1 MSEEDVAL
9 VLDEAKEAMEKSI
22 RSFRIDLQ
30 KVRTGRANPAI
41 LDGVQV
47 DYYGTPT
54 PLNQLANLSAP
65 DPRLIVIS
73 PYDKGALGEIE
84 RAILKADLGLT
95 PTNDG
100 KLVRIPIPA
109 LTEER
114 RQQLVKQIKKSAE
127 HHKVGVR
134 EARRGGG
141 LAAQGSRVGR
151 IGARGRAPPSREG
164 DPGPHRQQDQEA
176 RRDDGEEGRGDPT
189 GLTHGGGQ
197 HPSGGDSAPHRRHHG
212 R

>member
-9 VLDEAKEAMEKSI
+9 LLDEAEQAMEKSL

-41 LDGVQV
+41 LDGVQI

-54 PLNQLANLSAP
+54 PLNQLASLSAP

-134 EARRGGG
+134 EARRGAVS
-141 LAAQGSRVGR
+141 LLKDLESDGSVPADERR
-151 IGARGRAPPSREG
+151 RTEKAI
-164 DPGPHRQQDQEA
+164 QELTDSKIK
-176 RRDDGEEGRGDPT
+176 RLDEMTEQKEEEI
-189 GLTHGGGQ
+189 LQ
-197 HPSGGDSAPHRRHHG
+197 V
-212 R
+212 

>member
-1 MSEEDVAL
+1 MSEEDVTL
-9 VLDEAKEAMEKSI
+9 LLDEAKEAMEKSI

-41 LDGVQV
+41 LDGVLV

-73 PYDKGALGEIE
+73 PYDKGALAEIE

-114 RQQLVKQIKKSAE
+114 RRELVKQIKKSAE

-134 EARRGGG
+134 EARRRAVS
-141 LAAQGSRVGR
+141 LLKELESDGSVPADER
-151 IGARGRAPPSREG
+151 
-164 DPGPHRQQDQEA
+164 RQTEKTIQDLTDSKVKKLDEMTEQK
-176 RRDDGEEGRGDPT
+176 EEEI
-189 GLTHGGGQ
+189 LQ
-197 HPSGGDSAPHRRHHG
+197 V
-212 R
+212 

>member
-1 MSEEDVAL
+1 MSEEDLAV
-9 VLDEAKEAMEKSI
+9 VLDEAKDAMGKSI

-54 PLNQLANLSAP
+54 PLNQLANLTAP

-73 PYDKGALGEIE
+73 PYDKGSLKEIE

-95 PTNDG
+95 PASDS
-100 KLVRIPIPA
+100 KVVRIPIPP

-114 RQQLVKQIKKSAE
+114 RRDLVKQIKKSAE
-127 HHKVGVR
+127 HHKIGVR
-134 EARRGGG
+134 EARRGAVS
-141 LAAQGSRVGR
+141 LLKDLESDGSVPADERR
-151 IGARGRAPPSREG
+151 RTEKAI
-164 DPGPHRQQDQEA
+164 QDLTDANIKKLDEMTEQK
-176 RRDDGEEGRGDPT
+176 EEEI
-189 GLTHGGGQ
+189 LQ
-197 HPSGGDSAPHRRHHG
+197 V
-212 R
+212 